1 MDDVRGFLL
10 SKLDMKISY
19 AKAKRQVE
27 DVDEEG
33 ALRCAFSPFL
43 VLRVNH
49 TEATQLLFLALVGN
63 KGNSVLESHFLK
75 GFGHYMCLLAMFV
88 CLLVFFWRGAASG
101 YRETR

>member
-1 MDDVRGFLL
+1 
-10 SKLDMKISY
+10 MKISY

-49 TEATQLLFLALVGN
+49 TEAAQLLFLALEHCNWGTRVT
-63 KGNSVLESHFLK
+63 L
-75 GFGHYMCLLAMFV
+75 CLRVIF
-88 CLLVFFWRGAASG
+88 
-101 YRETR
+101 